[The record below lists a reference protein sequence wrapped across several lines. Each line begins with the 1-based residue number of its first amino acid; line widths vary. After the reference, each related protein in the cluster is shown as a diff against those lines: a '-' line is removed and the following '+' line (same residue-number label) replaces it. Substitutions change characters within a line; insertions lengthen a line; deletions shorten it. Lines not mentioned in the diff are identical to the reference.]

1 MLVIQIVYVAKV
13 KSQAAVMWQYSVF
26 MGFDD
31 EGILWTLLA
40 LWSFVLKY
48 IA

>member
-1 MLVIQIVYVAKV
+1 MVIQIVYVAKV

-26 MGFDD
+26 VGFDE
-31 EGILWTLLA
+31 EGTRWTRLA